1 MNILNNLVNTGHWNK
16 KKMQILMKDDK
27 QTTSHSFYK
36 NNFKKTMR
44 FAGK

>member
-1 MNILNNLVNTGHWNK
+1 MIILVNTGHWNK
-16 KKMQILMKDDK
+16 KKTQILMKDNE
-27 QTTSHSFYK
+27 QATSHSFFYK